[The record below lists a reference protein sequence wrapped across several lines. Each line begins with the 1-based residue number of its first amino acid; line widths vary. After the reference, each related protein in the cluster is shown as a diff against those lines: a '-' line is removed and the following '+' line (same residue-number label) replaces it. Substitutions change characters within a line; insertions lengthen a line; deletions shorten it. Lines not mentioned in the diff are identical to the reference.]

1 MRVPIRPAVVA
12 ALTAGLVAAGT
23 AAVAVPASAAPA
35 STAPASAAPASTAPA
50 STAPASTAP
59 AADLAA
65 GGVHAPVPVLRW
77 TDCSAEFGAGVQ
89 CATAQVPLDY
99 DHPTG
104 PTIGVALNRHPAT
117 NPAHRVG
124 SLFLNPGGPGGSGEN
139 FLPEALTAID
149 PSLPARFDL
158 IGVDPRGTSRSDPV
172 RCFAT
177 ADEQNAFFGAL
188 PPFPVGS
195 EIPAWLAAYQDYT
208 SRCARV
214 AGPIIDHSST
224 ANFVRDLDLL
234 RQALGDPG
242 FSFLGYSYGSQV
254 GSTYAAM
261 FPGRVRAVVIDG
273 VVDSVAWSTGYGAQ
287 GALLPITTR
296 LRSAEGASD
305 TLGAFF
311 RTCAAV
317 GPERCSFAEPGAPA
331 KALSAKWDRLT
342 RALRTRPVDLPQP
355 GGTVH
360 VTYAVLV
367 SAALSILYDVPS
379 WPTLADAAEALVQLE
394 TTPAAPAARAAAA
407 HALATTRARYADEPV
422 FASGFDAVAC
432 VDGVEPRSPLAWP
445 AAALAQDRVAPYF
458 GSAWTFPSQGCAT
471 WPGHDTDR
479 WLGPYDRPT
488 AKPVLVVGTRFDPA
502 TRYQAAQA
510 TAARLPG
517 ARLLTLDGYG
527 HTSLG
532 SSACI
537 DRYTAAY
544 LIRGAVPPKGA
555 TCEPDH
561 QPFDPAAVPTA
572 ARAAVI
578 ADALPAGVT
587 APVAATR

>member
-1 MRVPIRPAVVA
+1 VVA
-12 ALTAGLVAAGT
+12 VLSAGLVAAGT
-23 AAVAVPASAAPA
+23 VAVASPAA
-35 STAPASAAPASTAPA
+35 
-50 STAPASTAP
+50 

-65 GGVHAPVPVLRW
+65 GGVHAPVPVLNW
-77 TDCSAEFGAGVQ
+77 TDCAAEFGPDVQ
-89 CATAQVPLDY
+89 CATAKVPLDY
-99 DHPTG
+99 DRPSG
-104 PTIGVALNRHPAT
+104 PTIDVALNRHRAT
-117 NPAHRVG
+117 DTGHRVG

-158 IGVDPRGTSRSDPV
+158 IGVDPRGTGRSAPV

-177 ADEQNAFFGAL
+177 AAEQEAFFGAL
-188 PPFPVGS
+188 PAFPVKA
-195 EIPAWLAAYQDYT
+195 EIPAWLAAYRDYT

-214 AGPIIDHSST
+214 AGPIVDHSST

-234 RQALGDPG
+234 RQAVGDPG

-261 FPGRVRAVVIDG
+261 FPSRVRAVVIDG
-273 VVDSVAWSTGYGAQ
+273 VVDSVAWSTGYG
-287 GALLPITTR
+287 GTGSLLPITTR
-296 LRSAEGASD
+296 LKSAEGASA

-311 RTCAAV
+311 RTCAAA
-317 GPERCSFAEPGAPA
+317 GPARCSFADPGASA
-331 KALSAKWDRLT
+331 GELSAKWDRLT
-342 RALRTRPVDLPQP
+342 RDLAKRPVDLPQP
-355 GGTVH
+355 GGTLH
-360 VTYAVLV
+360 VTYAVLI
-367 SAALSILYDVPS
+367 SGALSFLYDVPT
-379 WPTLADAAEALVQLE
+379 WPTLADAAEALVLLE
-394 TTPAAPAARAAAA
+394 AAPVAAAK
-407 HALATTRARYADEPV
+407 ATAAKAFSTARTRYADEPV

-445 AAALAQDRVAPYF
+445 VAAAAQDRVAPYF
-458 GSAWTFPSQGCAT
+458 GSAWTFPSQACAT
-471 WPGHDTDR
+471 WPGKDTDR
-479 WLGPYDRPT
+479 YLGPYDRPT

-517 ARLLTLDGYG
+517 AALLTLDGYG

-532 SSACI
+532 SSTCI
-537 DRYTAAY
+537 DRFTAAY
-544 LIRGAVPPKGA
+544 LIQGAVPPNGA

-572 ARAAVI
+572 ARAAVV
-578 ADALPAGVT
+578 ADALP
-587 APVAATR
+587 PVVKATL

>member
-1 MRVPIRPAVVA
+1 MKVPISPALV
-12 ALTAGLVAAGT
+12 AGLVAAGT
-23 AAVAVPASAAPA
+23 VAMASPAS
-35 STAPASAAPASTAPA
+35 
-50 STAPASTAP
+50 

-65 GGVHAPVPVLRW
+65 GGVHAPVPVLHW
-77 TDCSAEFGAGVQ
+77 TDCAAEFGPGVQ
-89 CATAQVPLDY
+89 CATATVPLDY
-99 DHPTG
+99 DRPDG
-104 PTIGVALNRHPAT
+104 PTIDVALNRHPAT
-117 NPAHRVG
+117 DRAHRVG

-139 FLPEALTAID
+139 FLPEALPALD
-149 PSLPARFDL
+149 PSVPARFDL
-158 IGVDPRGTSRSDPV
+158 IGVDPRGTGRSDPV

-177 ADEQNAFFGAL
+177 AEEQAAFFGAL
-188 PPFPVGS
+188 PDFPVGGQ
-195 EIPAWLAAYQDYT
+195 IPAWLAAYRNYT
-208 SRCARV
+208 DRCARV

-234 RQALGDPG
+234 RQAVGDPG

-261 FPGRVRAVVIDG
+261 FPSRVRAVVIDG
-273 VVDSVAWSTGYGAQ
+273 VVDPVAWSTGYGAQ
-287 GALLPITTR
+287 GAVLPITTR

-311 RTCAAV
+311 RTCAAA
-317 GPERCSFAEPGAPA
+317 GPARCSFADPGASA
-331 KALSAKWDRLT
+331 TALSAKWDRLT
-342 RALRTRPVDLPQP
+342 RDLRARPVDLPQP

-394 TTPAAPAARAAAA
+394 AAPAARARATAA

-445 AAALAQDRVAPYF
+445 VAALAQDRVAPYF
-458 GSAWTFPSQGCAT
+458 GSAWTFPSQACAT
-471 WPGHDTDR
+471 WPGQDTDR
-479 WLGPYDRPT
+479 FLGPYDRPT
-488 AKPVLVVGTRFDPA
+488 AHPVLVVGTRFDPA

-527 HTSLG
+527 HTSLA
-532 SSACI
+532 SSTCI

-544 LIRGAVPPKGA
+544 LITGAVPPKGA

-572 ARAAVI
+572 ARAAVVAI
-578 ADALPAGVT
+578 ALPEQVK
-587 APVAATR
+587 ATL

>member
-1 MRVPIRPAVVA
+1 MRVPLRPALIA

-23 AAVAVPASAAPA
+23 VAAANPAA
-35 STAPASAAPASTAPA
+35 
-50 STAPASTAP
+50 

-65 GGVHAPVPVLRW
+65 GGVHAPVPVLNW
-77 TDCSAEFGAGVQ
+77 TDCAAEFGPGVQ
-89 CATAQVPLDY
+89 CATAKVPLDY
-99 DHPTG
+99 DRPAG
-104 PTIGVALNRHPAT
+104 PTIDVALNRHRAT
-117 NPAHRVG
+117 DPGHRVG
-124 SLFLNPGGPGGSGEN
+124 SLFLNPGGPGGSGET

-158 IGVDPRGTSRSDPV
+158 IGVSPRGTSRSTPV
-172 RCFAT
+172 HCFAT
-177 ADEQNAFFGAL
+177 AAEQEAFFGAL
-188 PPFPVGS
+188 PAFPVTA
-195 EIPAWLAAYQDYT
+195 EIPAWLAAYRDYT
-208 SRCARV
+208 NRCARV

-234 RQALGDPG
+234 RQAVGDPG

-261 FPGRVRAVVIDG
+261 FPSRVRAVVIDG
-273 VVDSVAWSTGYGAQ
+273 VVDPVAWSTGYGGT

-296 LRSAEGASD
+296 LKSAEGASD

-311 RTCAAV
+311 RTCAAA
-317 GPERCSFAEPGAPA
+317 GPARCSFADPGASA
-331 KALSAKWDRLT
+331 GELSAKWDKLT
-342 RALRTRPVDLPQP
+342 RDIRKRPVDLPQP
-355 GGTVH
+355 DGTLH

-367 SAALSILYDVPS
+367 SGALSILYDVPA
-379 WPTLADAAEALVQLE
+379 WPTLADVAEALVELE
-394 TTPAAPAARAAAA
+394 ATPAAAAARATAA
-407 HALATTRARYADEPV
+407 HGLAVTRARYADEPA

-445 AAALAQDRVAPYF
+445 VAAAAQDRVAPYF
-458 GSAWTFPSQGCAT
+458 GSAWTFPSQACAT

-479 WLGPYDRPT
+479 YLGPYDRPT

-510 TAARLPG
+510 TAARMPG
-517 ARLLTLDGYG
+517 AALLTLNGYG

-532 SSACI
+532 SSTCI
-537 DRYTAAY
+537 DRFTAAY
-544 LIRGAVPPKGA
+544 LIRGVVPPKGA
-555 TCEPDH
+555 TCQPDH

-572 ARAAVI
+572 ARAAVV
-578 ADALPAGVT
+578 ADALPPAVR
-587 APVAATR
+587 ATL

>member
-23 AAVAVPASAAPA
+23 VAVADPAA
-35 STAPASAAPASTAPA
+35 
-50 STAPASTAP
+50 
-59 AADLAA
+59 AADLAT
-65 GGVHAPVPVLRW
+65 GGVHAPVPVLNW
-77 TDCSAEFGAGVQ
+77 TDCAAEFGPGVQ
-89 CATAQVPLDY
+89 CATAKVPLDY
-99 DHPTG
+99 DQPAG
-104 PTIGVALNRHPAT
+104 PTIDVALNRHRAT
-117 NPAHRVG
+117 DPGHRVG

-158 IGVDPRGTSRSDPV
+158 IGVDPRGTSRSAPV

-177 ADEQNAFFGAL
+177 AAEQEAFFGAL
-188 PPFPVGS
+188 PAFPVQA
-195 EIPAWLAAYQDYT
+195 EIPAWLAAYRDYT
-208 SRCARV
+208 NRCARV
-214 AGPIIDHSST
+214 AGPIVDHSST

-234 RQALGDPG
+234 RQAVGDPG

-261 FPGRVRAVVIDG
+261 FPSRVRAVVIDG
-273 VVDSVAWSTGYGAQ
+273 VVDPVAWSTGYGVT

-296 LRSAEGASD
+296 LKSAEGASD
-305 TLGAFF
+305 TLRAFF
-311 RTCAAV
+311 RTCAAA
-317 GPERCSFAEPGAPA
+317 GPARCSFADPGASA
-331 KALSAKWDRLT
+331 GELSAKWDTLT
-342 RALRTRPVDLPQP
+342 RDIRTRPVDLPQP
-355 GGTVH
+355 DGTVH
-360 VTYAVLV
+360 VTYAVLI
-367 SAALSILYDVPS
+367 SAALSILYDVPT

-394 TTPAAPAARAAAA
+394 AVPAATAARATAA
-407 HALATTRARYADEPV
+407 HALAVARARYADEPV

-445 AAALAQDRVAPYF
+445 VAAAAQDRVAPYF
-458 GSAWTFPSQGCAT
+458 GSAWTFPSQACAT
-471 WPGHDTDR
+471 WPGKDTDR
-479 WLGPYDRPT
+479 YLGPYDRPT

-532 SSACI
+532 SSTCI
-537 DRYTAAY
+537 DRFTAAY
-544 LIRGAVPPKGA
+544 LIRGAVPPKDA

-572 ARAAVI
+572 ARAAMV
-578 ADALPAGVT
+578 AAALPQAVK
-587 APVAATR
+587 ATL

>member
-23 AAVAVPASAAPA
+23 VAVADPAA
-35 STAPASAAPASTAPA
+35 
-50 STAPASTAP
+50 
-59 AADLAA
+59 AADLAT
-65 GGVHAPVPVLRW
+65 GGVHAPVPVLNW
-77 TDCSAEFGAGVQ
+77 TDCAAEFGPGVQ
-89 CATAQVPLDY
+89 CATAKVPLDY
-99 DHPTG
+99 DQPAG
-104 PTIGVALNRHPAT
+104 PTIDVALNRHRAT
-117 NPAHRVG
+117 DPGHRVG

-158 IGVDPRGTSRSDPV
+158 IGVDPRGTGRSAPV

-177 ADEQNAFFGAL
+177 AAEQEAFFGAL
-188 PPFPVGS
+188 PAFPVAA
-195 EIPAWLAAYQDYT
+195 EIPAWLAAYRDYT
-208 SRCARV
+208 NRCARV
-214 AGPIIDHSST
+214 AAPIVNHSST

-234 RQALGDPG
+234 RQAVGDPG
-242 FSFLGYSYGSQV
+242 FSYLGYSYGSQV

-261 FPGRVRAVVIDG
+261 FPSRVRAVVIDG
-273 VVDSVAWSTGYGAQ
+273 VVDPVAWSTGYGVT

-296 LRSAEGASD
+296 LKSAEGASD
-305 TLGAFF
+305 TLRAFF
-311 RTCAAV
+311 RTCAAA
-317 GPERCSFAEPGAPA
+317 GTARCSFADPGASA
-331 KALSAKWDRLT
+331 GELSAKWDTLT
-342 RALRTRPVDLPQP
+342 RDIRKRPVNLPQP
-355 GGTVH
+355 DGTVH
-360 VTYAVLV
+360 VTYAVLI
-367 SAALSILYDVPS
+367 SAALSILYDVPT

-394 TTPAAPAARAAAA
+394 AVPAATAARATAA
-407 HALATTRARYADEPV
+407 HALAVVRARYADEPV

-445 AAALAQDRVAPYF
+445 VAAAAQDRVAPYF
-458 GSAWTFPSQGCAT
+458 GSAWTFPSQACAT
-471 WPGHDTDR
+471 WPGKDTDR
-479 WLGPYDRPT
+479 YLGPYDRPT

-532 SSACI
+532 SSTCI
-537 DRYTAAY
+537 DRFTAAY

-561 QPFDPAAVPTA
+561 QPFDPAAVSTA
-572 ARAAVI
+572 ARAVVV
-578 ADALPAGVT
+578 ADALPQAVK
-587 APVAATR
+587 ATL